1 MKWTDRLG
9 ASLGRWAIPHL
20 MRYIVA
26 LNALVYLLQL
36 VNPGYI
42 TLLDLDRE
50 AILSGQVWRLATWIF
65 LPNTTSALWI
75 FFYLMFTWWVGET
88 LEMIW
93 GTARLNAYYLLGV
106 MGCTVAALLFGIS
119 GGNFLLILSL
129 LLAIAT
135 LAPDERVLLLVFPV
149 KLKWVA
155 ILSIA
160 YPWGLLFVTG
170 SWGIRAMIVVCL
182 ANYLLFFGGRL
193 LALAQGI
200 RPSPRN
206 PNKQSRTH
214 QRTPATLT
222 ATRNPHEPG
231 SLHRCHACG
240 ITEIT
245 HPEADFRVATDGL
258 EYCRSHL
265 PR

>member
-1 MKWTDRLG
+1 MKLTDRLG

-36 VNPGYI
+36 ANPGYI
-42 TLLDLDRE
+42 ALLDLDRE

-65 LPNTTSALWI
+65 LPNTTSTLWI

-106 MGCTVAALLFGIS
+106 MGCTAAALLFGIS

-170 SWGIRAMIVVCL
+170 SWGIRAMILVCL

-193 LALAQGI
+193 FSLAQGI
-200 RPSPRN
+200 RPSPRGRGN
-206 PNKQSRTH
+206 GGRMRPPAVL
-214 QRTPATLT
+214 TPTPTPQERDA
-222 ATRNPHEPG
+222 
-231 SLHRCHACG
+231 LHICHACG

-245 HPEADFRVATDGL
+245 HPEADFRVASDGL